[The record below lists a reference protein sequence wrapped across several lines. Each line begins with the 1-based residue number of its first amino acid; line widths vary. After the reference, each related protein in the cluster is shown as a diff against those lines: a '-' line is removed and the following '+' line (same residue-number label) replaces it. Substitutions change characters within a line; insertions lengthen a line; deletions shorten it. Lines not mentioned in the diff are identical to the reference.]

1 MWSWN
6 QFRNLPKNQ
15 TLSAAEQARQY
26 FIHQSNMMMEA
37 SINNSVSVSAAGS
50 AGGSQKSEI
59 TTTLRLLFDDI
70 SNADMIV
77 GDSSSVDDWNIF
89 FDLPNLGV
97 AFTSVEISGNEVSLI
112 GGSNIKVKPGLMY
125 SYTENVFL
133 IKIEDTGS
141 ITSVGGDAFS
151 YCDGLTDV
159 VLPECTIVYGW
170 DDSEFGDWGGF
181 GGCSV
186 LVNLSAPKLVTAEK
200 GAFPECSLVIV
211 DLPLVT
217 SVGYQCFSNCEL
229 LTTINLPLVTSVGGD
244 CFSQCISLTNIN
256 LPLCTDL
263 GGTTGDNDI
272 FDNIVGNTIYITIN
286 ESVLEDLDLFYLS
299 IDNTIIVNDLEYLP
313 YTGYT
318 GDLVLEF
325 DNTTSIGLLVADI
338 SSVEDWNTFFDL
350 PSWSTAFTS
359 VDKFNTT
366 ITLQGGEN
374 IVIKNIFTSNTNLIS
389 IVDLGCVVYLD
400 NNCLQGCTSLETIDL
415 PNLTTAGSSCFNSC
429 TSLTTINLPNLT
441 TAGEYFLYSCTSLTT
456 IDLPN
461 LTTAGGSCFNNSGL
475 TTVSLPSLTTVG
487 DYCFSGCFD
496 LVNIS
501 LPALTIA
508 SNQCFQSCTSLTTVD
523 FPALTTTG
531 DQCFNECTLLTS
543 ISLPLCTSL
552 GSSVG
557 INQVFGNIS
566 GNTITL
572 TIPASLMTIN
582 GGDPDEDIQKLTDDN
597 TVTIITT

>member
-125 SYTENVFL
+125 SYTDNVFL

-141 ITSVGGDAFS
+141 ITSVGGDAFA

-159 VLPECTIVYGW
+159 VLPECTIM
-170 DDSEFGDWGGF
+170 GG
-181 GGCSV
+181 
-186 LVNLSAPKLVTAEK
+186 LSNFD
-200 GAFPECSLVIV
+200 GF
-211 DLPLVT
+211 
-217 SVGYQCFSNCEL
+217 CFS
-229 LTTINLPLVTSVGGD
+229 G
-244 CFSQCISLTNIN
+244 
-256 LPLCTDL
+256 
-263 GGTTGDNDI
+263 
-272 FDNIVGNTIYITIN
+272 
-286 ESVLEDLDLFYLS
+286 
-299 IDNTIIVNDLEYLP
+299 
-313 YTGYT
+313 
-318 GDLVLEF
+318 
-325 DNTTSIGLLVADI
+325 
-338 SSVEDWNTFFDL
+338 
-350 PSWSTAFTS
+350 
-359 VDKFNTT
+359 
-366 ITLQGGEN
+366 
-374 IVIKNIFTSNTNLIS
+374 
-389 IVDLGCVVYLD
+389 
-400 NNCLQGCTSLETIDL
+400 
-415 PNLTTAGSSCFNSC
+415 
-429 TSLTTINLPNLT
+429 
-441 TAGEYFLYSCTSLTT
+441 CTSLTT

-461 LTTAGGSCFNNSGL
+461 LTTAGGHCFNNSGL
-475 TTVSLPSLTTVG
+475 TTVSLPSLTT
-487 DYCFSGCFD
+487 
-496 LVNIS
+496 
-501 LPALTIA
+501 A
-508 SNQCFQSCTSLTTVD
+508 
-523 FPALTTTG
+523 G
-531 DQCFNECTLLTS
+531 DQCFNECRLLTS

-557 INQVFGNIS
+557 NNQVFGNIS

>member
-6 QFRNLPKNQ
+6 QFRNLPKSQ
-15 TLSAAEQARQY
+15 GLSPQELSRQY

-37 SINNSVSVSAAGS
+37 SINNSIAVASAAS
-50 AGGSQKSEI
+50 SGGQIQKNEI
-59 TTTLRLLFDDI
+59 ITTLRLLFDDI

-77 GDSSSVDDWNIF
+77 GDSSSVEDWNTF
-89 FDLPNLGV
+89 LDLPNLGG
-97 AFTSVEISGNEVSLI
+97 AFTSVEINGNEISLI

-125 SYTENVFL
+125 SYIGNVFL
-133 IKIEDTGS
+133 IKIEDTGC

-229 LTTINLPLVTSVGGD
+229 LTTINLPLVTSVGGN
-244 CFSQCISLTNIN
+244 CFNQCTSLTNIN

-263 GGTTGDNDI
+263 GGTTGYDNV
-272 FDNIVGNTIYITIN
+272 FDNIVGNTIYISIN
-286 ESVLEDLDLFYLS
+286 ESVLEDLDLLYLS
-299 IDNTIIVNDLEYLP
+299 IDNTIIVNDVEYLP

-318 GDLVLEF
+318 VDLQLVF

-374 IVIKNIFTSNTNLIS
+374 IGIKNIFNSNTNLIS

-415 PNLTTAGSSCFNSC
+415 PNLTT
-429 TSLTTINLPNLT
+429 
-441 TAGEYFLYSCTSLTT
+441 
-456 IDLPN
+456 
-461 LTTAGGSCFNNSGL
+461 
-475 TTVSLPSLTTVG
+475 VG
-487 DYCFSGCFD
+487 D
-496 LVNIS
+496 
-501 LPALTIA
+501 
-508 SNQCFQSCTSLTTVD
+508 QCFQSCTSLTTI
-523 FPALTTTG
+523 
-531 DQCFNECTLLTS
+531 N
-543 ISLPLCTSL
+543 LPLCTSL

-557 INQVFGNIS
+557 INQVFANIVGN
-566 GNTITL
+566 NITL

-582 GGDPDEDIQKLTDDN
+582 GGDPDEDIQKLSLDN
-597 TVTIITT
+597 TVTINQV

>member
-141 ITSVGGDAFS
+141 ITSVGGDAFA

-159 VLPECTIVYGW
+159 VLPECTIM
-170 DDSEFGDWGGF
+170 GG
-181 GGCSV
+181 
-186 LVNLSAPKLVTAEK
+186 LSNFD
-200 GAFPECSLVIV
+200 GF
-211 DLPLVT
+211 
-217 SVGYQCFSNCEL
+217 CFS
-229 LTTINLPLVTSVGGD
+229 G
-244 CFSQCISLTNIN
+244 
-256 LPLCTDL
+256 
-263 GGTTGDNDI
+263 
-272 FDNIVGNTIYITIN
+272 
-286 ESVLEDLDLFYLS
+286 
-299 IDNTIIVNDLEYLP
+299 
-313 YTGYT
+313 
-318 GDLVLEF
+318 
-325 DNTTSIGLLVADI
+325 
-338 SSVEDWNTFFDL
+338 
-350 PSWSTAFTS
+350 
-359 VDKFNTT
+359 
-366 ITLQGGEN
+366 
-374 IVIKNIFTSNTNLIS
+374 
-389 IVDLGCVVYLD
+389 
-400 NNCLQGCTSLETIDL
+400 
-415 PNLTTAGSSCFNSC
+415 C
-429 TSLTTINLPNLT
+429 TSLTTINLPALT
-441 TAGEYFLYSCTSLTT
+441 TVGDCCFYYCTSLTT

-461 LTTAGGSCFNNSGL
+461 LTTAGGHCFNNSGL
-475 TTVSLPSLTTVG
+475 TTVSLPTLTTAG
-487 DYCFSGCFD
+487 DQCFNECTLLTS
-496 LVNIS
+496 IS
-501 LPALTIA
+501 LPTLTTA
-508 SNQCFQSCTSLTTVD
+508 GDQFFQSCNSLTTVD
-523 FPALTTTG
+523 LPTLTTAGDQFFQSCNSLTTVDLPTLTTAG

-582 GGDPDEDIQKLTDDN
+582 GGDPDEDIQKLTSAN